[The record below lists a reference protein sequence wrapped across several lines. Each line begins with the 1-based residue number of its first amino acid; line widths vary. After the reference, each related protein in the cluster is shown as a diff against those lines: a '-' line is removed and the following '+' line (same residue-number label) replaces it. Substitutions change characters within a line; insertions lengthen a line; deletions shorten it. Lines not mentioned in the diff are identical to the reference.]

1 MTVLIVPGAVGNT
14 SSQREWFHSAF
25 AHGCS
30 ADVQSCVPTGAL
42 NVLALNAATP
52 AATQAEAQAAA
63 PAVAQSRL
71 SGAAWVAEFPTSTST
86 EDLTAGFR
94 DAVNSFIAAINAA
107 GGSVS
112 ISATYRPLERAYLM
126 HYAWD
131 IAKGTIQP
139 DKVPAYT
146 GVDIEW
152 DHGDKTKSVN
162 AAKAMVS
169 AYGIV
174 HRPSLTTNHAG
185 RTAID
190 MNINGMIGKTIVD
203 GASKKV
209 TIKKASDLHTVG
221 ASYGVHKLVS
231 DPPHWSA
238 DGH

>member
-14 SSQREWFHSAF
+14 SSRRDLFHSPF

-30 ADVQSCVPTGAL
+30 ADIQSCVPTGAL
-42 NVLALNAATP
+42 NAQAQSAIAP
-52 AATQAEAQAAA
+52 AATAAEAQTAPAAA
-63 PAVAQSRL
+63 AHGRL
-71 SGAAWVAEFPTSTST
+71 SGASWVDEFPTGTST
-86 EDLTAGFR
+86 DDLSPSFR
-94 DAVNSFIAAINAA
+94 DAVNSFISAITAA

-112 ISATYRPLERAYLM
+112 ISATYRPPERAYLM

-131 IAKGTIQP
+131 IAKGTIKP
-139 DKVPAYT
+139 DRVPAMT

-152 DHGDKTKSVN
+152 DHGNKTKSVN
-162 AAKAMVS
+162 AASAMVRGYS
-169 AYGIV
+169 IV

-190 MNINGMIGKTIVD
+190 MNVSGMINKTITD
-203 GASKKV
+203 ANGKKV
-209 TIKKASDLHTVG
+209 TIKKASDLHAVG
-221 ASYGVHKLVS
+221 ATYGVHKLVS

>member
-1 MTVLIVPGAVGNT
+1 M
-14 SSQREWFHSAF
+14 
-25 AHGCS
+25 
-30 ADVQSCVPTGAL
+30 
-42 NVLALNAATP
+42 
-52 AATQAEAQAAA
+52 
-63 PAVAQSRL
+63 